1 MGDSQN
7 NNENYG
13 RQWRQL
19 DAFLF
24 ALSHS
29 ANRLDGLENVKE
41 LIANNNA
48 IPSGDLLTKLI
59 KSSCN
64 CASDPN
70 SRIANR
76 WLQFL
81 AELVAQYGGDLT
93 PEIPKM
99 LPVCVTSLG
108 AISGSVRR
116 ASVQLLS
123 ACAKV
128 PDSNPRPVLQCV
140 ADGIKDSDEGMRTEC
155 CSALVT
161 VYSGARYK
169 SPSVEAMMLQDVV
182 VPALVPALGDASPKV
197 VAAATT
203 ALDAVRWRAPDT
215 FEASVTQLPPSDQQQ
230 IMQRLGQTPKATP
243 KAPQGSSQVLRAGL
257 MSSQSVRSDI
267 GGSSKLIGVDG
278 AEQAYGD
285 ENGGD
290 GVVLGF
296 IPGRLIGELQDANN
310 WRVRALA
317 VEELQT
323 LVKELKGPAHVR
335 AHVAGLIQLLLTL
348 LGDVNFKI
356 EITALQTLG
365 DFIALLGQECRPF
378 SRALLQQLAEK
389 LGDNKTLVRQAN
401 AKVIQ
406 TLMRTLGPEAVLPSL
421 VKDGG
426 QHENWRVREEV
437 LTLAMIAVL
446 TFPDSQLP
454 METLVGAFHAC
465 LDDQKPKVKFTA
477 IEALALLHAKLGQ
490 RRLGQL
496 LPEIDARHKRMLDV
510 RFAQPQLPSVNAD
523 GHLELPPL
531 PRPLDDSA
539 APSPV
544 PDGGGEGGGGRVARE
559 KDGVSGGERDGLA
572 EGDGQEDVNG
582 GRLAAGVA
590 IQRGVAR
597 GGRTGR
603 GGSRGT
609 PRGLVSGPPAG
620 REVDDEGKSEQL
632 RAVALVVGAFNG
644 HNGAGRRT
652 VARVHGRR
660 PATIPRA
667 AG

>member
-1 MGDSQN
+1 MVSSATTS
-7 NNENYG
+7 
-13 RQWRQL
+13 RQL
-19 DAFLF
+19 CLF
-24 ALSHS
+24 ASLSFPVLPLLLRS
-29 ANRLDGLENVKE
+29 SLA
-41 LIANNNA
+41 IACT
-48 IPSGDLLTKLI
+48 GDLLTKLI

-290 GVVLGF
+290 GVRIACVL
-296 IPGRLIGELQDANN
+296 
-310 WRVRALA
+310 
-317 VEELQT
+317 
-323 LVKELKGPAHVR
+323 
-335 AHVAGLIQLLLTL
+335 
-348 LGDVNFKI
+348 
-356 EITALQTLG
+356 
-365 DFIALLGQECRPF
+365 
-378 SRALLQQLAEK
+378 
-389 LGDNKTLVRQAN
+389 
-401 AKVIQ
+401 
-406 TLMRTLGPEAVLPSL
+406 
-421 VKDGG
+421 
-426 QHENWRVREEV
+426 
-437 LTLAMIAVL
+437 
-446 TFPDSQLP
+446 
-454 METLVGAFHAC
+454 
-465 LDDQKPKVKFTA
+465 
-477 IEALALLHAKLGQ
+477 
-490 RRLGQL
+490 RR
-496 LPEIDARHKRMLDV
+496 
-510 RFAQPQLPSVNAD
+510 
-523 GHLELPPL
+523 
-531 PRPLDDSA
+531 
-539 APSPV
+539 
-544 PDGGGEGGGGRVARE
+544 
-559 KDGVSGGERDGLA
+559 
-572 EGDGQEDVNG
+572 
-582 GRLAAGVA
+582 
-590 IQRGVAR
+590 
-597 GGRTGR
+597 
-603 GGSRGT
+603 
-609 PRGLVSGPPAG
+609 
-620 REVDDEGKSEQL
+620 
-632 RAVALVVGAFNG
+632 
-644 HNGAGRRT
+644 
-652 VARVHGRR
+652 
-660 PATIPRA
+660 
-667 AG
+667 